1 MIRES
6 SCFPRFSRFM
16 YLRKAPAPQHDWQT
30 KRGVL
35 GSFITVIKGMALF
48 TSTVGRKRKA
58 SRGGRG
64 NVDPETRPEYAI
76 FESADPL
83 TYKQRESRTLVP
95 PEHSSPFRF
104 HAVGTMGGFRVC

>member
-1 MIRES
+1 M
-6 SCFPRFSRFM
+6 
-16 YLRKAPAPQHDWQT
+16 RKVPAAQHDWQT

-35 GSFITVIKGMALF
+35 GSSITVIRGMALF

-76 FESADPL
+76 FESADPSIH
-83 TYKQRESRTLVP
+83 KQRESRTLVL
-95 PEHSSPFRF
+95 PEYESPHLDSIQLVQWEGSGYAELACERLRGK
-104 HAVGTMGGFRVC
+104 ANI